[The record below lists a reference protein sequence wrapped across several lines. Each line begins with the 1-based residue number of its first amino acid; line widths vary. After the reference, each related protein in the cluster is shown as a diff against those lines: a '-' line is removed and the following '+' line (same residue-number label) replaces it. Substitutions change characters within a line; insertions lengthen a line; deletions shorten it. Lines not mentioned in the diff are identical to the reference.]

1 MIAELLSIGEQNTR
15 TCNELATVLN
25 IDARDVRQ
33 AIRIERLAGELIC
46 SCSKGYYLPDN
57 DADIQHTIDRLYKQG
72 KENIRVADAMK
83 RYHKRKAKQ

>member
-33 AIRIERLAGELIC
+33 AIRLERLAGAPIC

-83 RYHKRKAKQ
+83 RYHKRKVKQ

>member
-1 MIAELLSIGEQNTR
+1 MIAELLQYGIENARTNQSI
-15 TCNELATVLN
+15 A
-25 IDARDVRQ
+25 DALSWDSRDVRQ
-33 AIRIERLAGELIC
+33 AIRLERLAGAPIC

-83 RYHKRKAKQ
+83 RYHKQRK